1 MKLTTAILF
10 SLFCFVSYAQTDSLQ
25 MKSIEKDYEQVIEQM
40 KTEQSV
46 YQLYSQD
53 SMELAI
59 QMQLIQSKL
68 LERRNKLVELDK
80 IRTELYNTYQA
91 LLKPKDPTPQKE

>member
-1 MKLTTAILF
+1 MKLTTAIVF
-10 SLFCFVSYAQTDSLQ
+10 SLFFFTIHAQTDSLE

-53 SMELAI
+53 SLELAI
-59 QMQLIQSKL
+59 QMKLIQSKL
-68 LERRNKLVELDK
+68 QTRRSKLLELDK
-80 IRTELYNTYQA
+80 IRTELYNRYQA
-91 LLKPKDPTPQKE
+91 LLPKDNKNIQKE